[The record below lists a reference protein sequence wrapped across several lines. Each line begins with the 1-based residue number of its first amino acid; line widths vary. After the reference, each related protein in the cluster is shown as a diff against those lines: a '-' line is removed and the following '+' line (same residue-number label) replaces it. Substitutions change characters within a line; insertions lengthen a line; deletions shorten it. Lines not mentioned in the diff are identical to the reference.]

1 MPEVDIL
8 CQIGR
13 IYETVDG
20 DVYAYILDPEED
32 FNRHKSPE
40 LLKLGLLSEVGSFS
54 VFTHFYSIVKNNDS
68 EIKPDV
74 QEKASYI
81 SLIFSAVNGEIKEVN
96 AEGGRVLNSID
107 YINDGSGKYESANGY
122 FYIQKDENVDSTYVT
137 AVGSQELIFELNSGS
152 TKKAM
157 LYTDTSP
164 GIDSDDYNQL
174 LDDLINIH
182 VNALIKDDA
191 EQFTGGEYK
200 TSLDKIESQIER
212 LSVILSKI
220 SKNPERE
227 LKKEYVRIPI
237 NKVRN
242 YSARTLIDVS
252 IGNSNKACSL
262 VNKETYDIYEHR
274 IIRQYLERVI
284 QIAKRHIV
292 CEEKNRDTLEDTNNE
307 DLWSLN
313 PEEQEIKEFL
323 LDINSEH
330 GIRKYIENCSIGKD
344 DSESITIFGSNR
356 ERGYSIKSL
365 NIVEIR
371 GFNGCESRHV
381 VNLEFDTDNL
391 VVNPDSLRKLFIF
404 YLNNYVIKAINDSS
418 VVKVSGLLPEHD
430 CEEIE
435 RDNIDGCPKYYIDRY
450 YYKDI
455 GKIHYKIDGKRV
467 VSFGDFLE
475 NMAAKMA
482 SLNDDRAINS
492 RIIVLCRNQR
502 ELLELTEKERQNN
515 IQNGN
520 DSGRWEEVI
529 ENSNRLLNYSFL
541 KVKSRNEK
549 LYLSNLFSKGLF
561 YRDAYL
567 ILKETPRIFEILSQ
581 DSNTR
586 IRIKAAQNLY
596 EIWVL
601 YGMLN
606 FFIEKLGFKLDKA
619 NGETIEDSLGEYFAN
634 PELPKEK
641 KFFLSKDE
649 LGMELELQYQP
660 EFESEYN
667 GKTYTPD
674 YRLIV
679 KYGKKEKTFYLDAK
693 YKDFKQQGCAA
704 WLKEIIEVAFY
715 KYLTN
720 FNYEG
725 NENYERNE
733 NKIDGVYLIHPMASS
748 GQNYEI
754 SDSGISYKLSHYYGY
769 NITELVESYMIKYTK
784 NMDHFSF
791 NDITKIKLKSNVLK
805 TIAKENECKDFFE
818 PKENNTKFGRIGS
831 VGLMP
836 GKTEYFM
843 GLFRMIMEHYF
854 EVDESV
860 CWRCGSTNVEVGG
873 YLDTEKS
880 WFFGNQKLYWCT
892 DCDEKW
898 AVNVCQNCRHRIR
911 KHVWDLSYYR
921 RADVHSKWNLRCP
934 ECDSGYTLNNDK
946 LEEQR
951 SETYDSELPE

>member
-242 YSARTLIDVS
+242 YSARTLMDVS

-274 IIRQYLERVI
+274 SIRQYLETVI

-313 PEEQEIKEFL
+313 PEEQKIKEFL

-356 ERGYSIKSL
+356 ERGYSI
-365 NIVEIR
+365 
-371 GFNGCESRHV
+371 
-381 VNLEFDTDNL
+381 
-391 VVNPDSLRKLFIF
+391 
-404 YLNNYVIKAINDSS
+404 
-418 VVKVSGLLPEHD
+418 
-430 CEEIE
+430 
-435 RDNIDGCPKYYIDRY
+435 
-450 YYKDI
+450 
-455 GKIHYKIDGKRV
+455 
-467 VSFGDFLE
+467 
-475 NMAAKMA
+475 
-482 SLNDDRAINS
+482 
-492 RIIVLCRNQR
+492 
-502 ELLELTEKERQNN
+502 
-515 IQNGN
+515 

-641 KFFLSKDE
+641 NFFLSKDE

-805 TIAKENECKDFFE
+805 KIAKENECKDFFE

-880 WFFGNQKLYWCT
+880 RFFGNQKLYWCT

-921 RADVHSKWNLRCP
+921 RADVHGKWNLICP
-934 ECDSGYTLNNDK
+934 ECNSGYTLNNDK